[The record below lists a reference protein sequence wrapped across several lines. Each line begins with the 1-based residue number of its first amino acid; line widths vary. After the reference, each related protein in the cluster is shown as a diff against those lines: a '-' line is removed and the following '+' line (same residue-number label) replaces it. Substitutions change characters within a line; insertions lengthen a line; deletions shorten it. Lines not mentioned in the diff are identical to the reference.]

1 MTVDES
7 EFIKSTEFKGSFP
20 SLQQC
25 PETKLPEFAFI
36 GRSNVGKSSLI
47 NLLVRNKKMAKVSGT
62 PGKTQLINFFEI
74 NQSWYLVDLPGYG
87 YAKVSKTARVGFKKM
102 IYDYLEKRPQIR
114 NVFVLID
121 SRVPTQK
128 QDLDFINWLGSKSI
142 PFIIIFTKTDG
153 FEATKKIREIEK
165 ENGAQPVTIFAL
177 TANASNE
184 DRERCLKSG
193 MTDFISKPIKREAI
207 EDAVK
212 RWIK

>member
-153 FEATKKIREIEK
+153 LKSIELKEKVATFGADLLEYWEELPFCITSSAKKKIGRKEILLSIQE
-165 ENGAQPVTIFAL
+165 L
-177 TANASNE
+177 
-184 DRERCLKSG
+184 LY
-193 MTDFISKPIKREAI
+193 
-207 EDAVK
+207 
-212 RWIK
+212 